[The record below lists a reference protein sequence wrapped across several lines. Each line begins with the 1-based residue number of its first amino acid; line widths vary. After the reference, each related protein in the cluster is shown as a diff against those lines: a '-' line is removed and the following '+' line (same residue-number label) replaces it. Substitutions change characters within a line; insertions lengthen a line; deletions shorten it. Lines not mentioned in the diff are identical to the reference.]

1 MTTYVGKDVDIF
13 LGANQV
19 LYAQELSFEIDN
31 GQLDVR
37 EISSDTV
44 KEFVWTKIAISGSL
58 KIRPQSSGNFS
69 LSALYNLVLPSDG
82 LPTSQPTDD
91 IQLKFGDTPDFTLTL
106 TDVSWGQISCSIGI
120 EEPVEFEMPFV
131 AKASTLT

>member
-13 LGANQV
+13 LGSNQV

-44 KEFVWTKIAISGSL
+44 KEFVWTKIAVSGSL
-58 KIRPQSSGNFS
+58 KIRSYSFRCFLGTNF
-69 LSALYNLVLPSDG
+69 LFYRYRGTCGV
-82 LPTSQPTDD
+82 
-91 IQLKFGDTPDFTLTL
+91 
-106 TDVSWGQISCSIGI
+106 
-120 EEPVEFEMPFV
+120 
-131 AKASTLT
+131 